1 MHWFSYIFLNC
12 LHKSFKSE
20 LAAPHNTSVPHTLD
34 TTIGHNAGLKTYSK
48 SLYWHFY
55 SWVSQPDKPRGHP
68 PTCRILILL
77 QLPQSMERYK
87 DAHYHSWFQDIFCVC
102 LNVFCIFIF
111 LSSNPRGQSY
121 SFHFLWTFAFI
132 VISQHC
138 KHQDAQ
144 ALHIVKQRCSSVP

>member
-20 LAAPHNTSVPHTLD
+20 LAALHNTSVPHTLG
-34 TTIGHNAGLKTYSK
+34 TTIDYKAGLKAYSK
-48 SLYWHFY
+48 SLHWHFS
-55 SWVSQPDKPRGHP
+55 SWVSEPDKPRGHP

-77 QLPQSMERYK
+77 QLPQSMWRYK
-87 DAHYHSWFQDIFCVC
+87 DAHDTVPGSKTYSVC

-111 LSSNPRGQSY
+111 LSSNPRGLSY

-132 VISQHC
+132 VNSQHC

-144 ALHIVKQRCSSVP
+144 ALHIVK